1 MPAGITGLGARSGD
15 RPAAVGAP
23 GAPHAPAGDVA
34 GMRALQYWHRKVAER
49 KKDGTLLSGGDCLGP
64 PTLAALELFLE
75 RALAI

>member
-1 MPAGITGLGARSGD
+1 
-15 RPAAVGAP
+15 
-23 GAPHAPAGDVA
+23 
-34 GMRALQYWHRKVAER
+34 MRALQYWHRKVAER